1 MKRLPS
7 EEEFLKFTEEK
18 KMRYL
23 KYIVDLT
30 SATLKQ
36 QRMSKQEAEQL
47 IEACKKNVLKLFPD
61 KEDTFELIYRPR
73 FNRIVEER
81 FRGRPH

>member
-7 EEEFLKFTEEK
+7 EEEFLKFTEER

-23 KYIVDLT
+23 KHIVDLT
-30 SATLKQ
+30 SATLRQ
-36 QRMSKQEAEQL
+36 QRMNKEEAEQL

-61 KEDTFELIYRPR
+61 KESAFELIYRPR
-73 FNRIVEER
+73 FNRIIEER
-81 FRGRPH
+81 FKKKD

>member
-1 MKRLPS
+1 MKQLPS

-18 KMRYL
+18 KIRYL
-23 KYIVDLT
+23 KHIVDLT

-36 QRMSKQEAEQL
+36 QTMSKKEAEQL

-61 KEDTFELIYRPR
+61 KENAFELIYRPR
-73 FNRIVEER
+73 FNRVVEER
-81 FRGRPH
+81 FKKKD

>member
-1 MKRLPS
+1 MKRVPS

-23 KYIVDLT
+23 RHIVDLT
-30 SATLKQ
+30 SATLGQ
-36 QRMSKQEAEQL
+36 QRMSKKEAEQL
-47 IEACKKNVLKLFPD
+47 IEACKKNVLRLFPD
-61 KEDTFELIYRPR
+61 KEDAFELIYRPR

-81 FRGRPH
+81 FKEKD